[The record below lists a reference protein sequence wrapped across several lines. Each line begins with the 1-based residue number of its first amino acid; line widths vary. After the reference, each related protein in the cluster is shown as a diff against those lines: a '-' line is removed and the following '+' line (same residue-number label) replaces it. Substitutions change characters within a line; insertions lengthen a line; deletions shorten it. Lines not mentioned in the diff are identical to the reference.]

1 MMGFLVATAYAVM
14 TCFLLLLV
22 VMACFVLARGISFYF
37 SALHKLPGPS
47 KKTTNSFF
55 LGVFPE
61 LRKSAFLEP
70 HKRWWQEAGGAD
82 VKLLHFSLLLGRS
95 FMLVLDKNIMR
106 DILKSR
112 PELRRYTK
120 RFELLRSIVGDG
132 LVTLQGQKWLR
143 HRRILTPSFN
153 TSLLKEALNSSV
165 PPKVARVVHA
175 WTKAAEGGR
184 EIEPKSHLSALT
196 LDVVGDVSFGH
207 NFHAVDVIER
217 WSKGVVG
224 PGLED
229 GFEDEFITNLTGSL
243 RPSLFTFV
251 CFSLDLMPLATAFN
265 PRIYYSRKL
274 LDKAVDQVIAN
285 ARQQQ
290 GNKDKPRSLLQLML
304 DTQDPVT
311 RQPLTYYEIQSEV
324 KTFTVAGHETTA
336 QWTYWVFFALASYP
350 KEQELVYQDIIKYI
364 SSSSNE
370 ITLADTEKMEY
381 MNAFLNE
388 VLRLYSPIG
397 LVIRTT
403 TQQEEYAGYK
413 IPPRTS
419 MMIPFHLLHRHPKY
433 WDDPDSFKPG
443 RWLHMS
449 QEQAERQQGAFLPFS
464 AGSRRCIGER
474 LAEMEVHLV
483 VAALVKAFRIELAPS
498 LRNAKFTIFPGL
510 SPRLSPQLKIAVKKR

>member
-1 MMGFLVATAYAVM
+1 MMGLLMATVYAVL
-14 TCFLLLLV
+14 TCFQLLLAAI
-22 VMACFVLARGISFYF
+22 ACFVLARAINFYF
-37 SALHKLPGPS
+37 SPLHKLPGPRGG
-47 KKTTNSFF
+47 FW

-61 LRKSAFLEP
+61 LRKSAFLVP
-70 HKRWWQEAGGAD
+70 HKRWWKEAGGAD

-95 FMLVLDKNIMR
+95 FVLVLDKNIIR
-106 DILKSR
+106 DILKYR
-112 PELRRYTK
+112 PESAKPRFTK
-120 RFELLRSIVGDG
+120 KFEILKSIVGDG
-132 LVTLQGQKWLR
+132 LVTLQGQDWLR
-143 HRRILTPSFN
+143 HRRILQPSFN
-153 TSLLKEALNSSV
+153 TSLLKDSLNVAV
-165 PPKVARVVHA
+165 PPKIARVIQA
-175 WTKAAEGGR
+175 WMMACETGR
-184 EIEPKSHLSALT
+184 EIDPKSHLSALT

-207 NFHAVDVIER
+207 NFHAVDVIDK
-217 WSKGVVG
+217 WSKEDVG

-229 GFEDEFITNLTGSL
+229 GFDDEFITNLTGSL

-265 PRIYYSRKL
+265 PRIYYSRNL

-304 DTQDPVT
+304 DAQDPVT
-311 RQPLTYYEIQSEV
+311 REPLTYYEIQSEV

-336 QWTYWVFFALASYP
+336 QWTYWVFYALAMYP
-350 KEQELVYQDIIKYI
+350 EEQELVYQDIIKHAP
-364 SSSSNE
+364 SSSHD
-370 ITLADTEKMEY
+370 IALHDTVKMDY

-403 TQQEEYAGYK
+403 TSQEDYAGYK

-433 WDDPDSFKPG
+433 WDDPDAFKPG
-443 RWLHMS
+443 RWLDVS
-449 QEQAERQQGAFLPFS
+449 QEQTERQQGAFLPFS
-464 AGSRRCIGER
+464 IGSRRCIGER

-483 VAALVKAFRIELAPS
+483 VAALVRAFRIELAPS
-498 LRNAKFTIFPGL
+498 LRDAKFTIFPGL
-510 SPRLSPQLKIAVKKR
+510 SPRLSPQLKIVVKKR